1 MTKPLDPIEPITAT
15 MSHDGPHPDNCE
27 NCKTALQGPYCH
39 ACGQHGHNPLK
50 SFRHAIEDVFES
62 FWHVDGRIFR
72 TLRDLL
78 LPWRIIN
85 NYLGGQRVRYIP
97 PLRIFVILSLVT
109 FFVAHFA
116 IHSETGPIQFN
127 GSDTN
132 SISAATTVEDVQ
144 RLRDKALADIDKG
157 ATADKNDPAF
167 VKGVLA
173 TARKAVQA
181 QADARIRALED
192 AKAKGQPVPPPSPA
206 LVMDTGDSGNDGGN
220 WNVTTERVHV
230 AWLPEFVNDALNNA
244 VQRGAKN
251 AKRFAKD
258 RSELFQAWMGS
269 IPTALF
275 FMVPFFALLLRVFY
289 LFTPWTYLEH
299 LVVAL
304 YSHAFL
310 LLGSLVSFLLSLSLR
325 ALLGSHAV
333 NAMIT
338 FLVMAMMVILLW
350 TQKRVY
356 QQGWMLTLVK
366 YFAVGSIYWFLLGF
380 GALFAL
386 LLVFLK

>member
-27 NCKTALQGPYCH
+27 NCKTTLQGSYCH
-39 ACGQHGHNPLK
+39 VCGQHGHNPLK
-50 SFRHAIEDVFES
+50 SFRHALEDVFES

-78 LPWRIIN
+78 LPWRVIN
-85 NYLGGQRVRYIP
+85 NYLAGQRVRYIP

-116 IHSETGPIQFN
+116 IHSETGAVRFN
-127 GSDTN
+127 GQDTD
-132 SISAATTVEDVQ
+132 SIAAATTVEDVQ
-144 RLRDKALADIDKG
+144 RLRDKALAGIDKG
-157 ATADKNDPAF
+157 AADKDNPAF
-167 VKGVLA
+167 VAGVMA
-173 TARKAVQA
+173 AARDAVQA
-181 QADARIRALED
+181 QANARIHDLED
-192 AKAKGQPVPPPSPA
+192 AKAKGLPVPPPTTIVVDVPESHS
-206 LVMDTGDSGNDGGN
+206 DNSGD
-220 WNVTTERVHV
+220 WNVTTKPVQV
-230 AWLPEFVNDALNNA
+230 SWLPGFANNALNAA

-251 AKRFAKD
+251 AKRFARD
-258 RSELFQAWMGS
+258 RSALFQAWVGS

-275 FMVPFFALLLRVFY
+275 FMVPVFALLLRILY

-310 LLGSLVSFLLSLSLR
+310 LLGSLLCFLLSLTLR
-325 ALLGSHAV
+325 AVLTAGAV
-333 NAMIT
+333 NTMIT
-338 FLVMAMMVILLW
+338 LVILAMMTILLW

-366 YFAVGSIYWFLLGF
+366 YFTIGSIYWFLLGF